1 MYKKSKN
8 ILRKF
13 AMLFACMVMMVSI
26 IMVTTSCGGA
36 TDTEDYDLN
45 AILTETADLLI
56 AENDDPDFGSV
67 GGEWMVLG
75 MAKWGGDV
83 PEGWY
88 ESYYKNVEE
97 YVASCNG
104 NLSEYKNTEYSRVI
118 IALTAI
124 GKDPTD
130 VAGFDLTAPLA
141 DYDQTIFQGINGP
154 VYALLALDSGDYD
167 APQAKD
173 DLVQAT
179 RTMYVDYI
187 LDQEVKGGGWCLAG
201 GPADPDITAIVLQA
215 LAKYQEQED
224 VEAAT
229 ERALDMLSEAQSQ
242 SGGFEN
248 NGIESSETVSQVILA
263 LTELDIAIDD
273 GRFVKDGNTLVDKLM
288 EFRAADGGFKHIAEG
303 ESDILAT
310 EQAFYALVS
319 LYRVENGETSLYK

>member
-104 NLSEYKNTEYSRVI
+104 NLSEHKNTEYSRVI

>member
-104 NLSEYKNTEYSRVI
+104 NLSEHKNTEYSRVI
-118 IALTAI
+118 ITLTAI

-187 LDQEVKGGGWCLAG
+187 LAQEVKGGGWCLAG

>member
-56 AENDDPDFGSV
+56 AENDEPDFGSV
-67 GGEWMVLG
+67 GGEWLVLG

-104 NLSEYKNTEYSRVI
+104 NLSEHKNTEYSRLI

-154 VYALLALDSGDYD
+154 VYALLALDSGDCD
-167 APQAKD
+167 VPQAKGD
-173 DLVQAT
+173 AVQAT

-187 LDQEVKGGGWCLAG
+187 LSQEVGDGGWSLSG

-215 LAKYQEQED
+215 LAKYQDNEE
-224 VEAAT
+224 VKAAT
-229 ERALDMLSEAQSQ
+229 ERAIEVLSGMQNEN
-242 SGGFEN
+242 GGFAN
-248 NGIESSETVSQVILA
+248 NGIESSETLSQVILA
-263 LTELDIAIDD
+263 LTELGIPADD
-273 GRFVKDGNTLVDKLM
+273 SRFVKGGNTLVDKLL
-288 EFRAADGGFKHIAEG
+288 EFRTDDGGFKHVAEG
-303 ESDILAT
+303 ESDMLAT
-310 EQAFYALVS
+310 EQAFYSLVS

>member
-67 GGEWMVLG
+67 GGEWLVLG
-75 MAKWGGDV
+75 MANWGGEV

-88 ESYYKNVEE
+88 DAYYSNVEA
-97 YVASCNG
+97 YVSSCKG
-104 NLSEYKNTEYSRVI
+104 KLSEHKNTEYSRVI
-118 IALTAI
+118 IALNAI
-124 GKDPTD
+124 DKDPAD
-130 VAGFDLTAPLA
+130 VAGYDLIEPLA
-141 DYDQTIFQGINGP
+141 DYDQTVFQGINGP
-154 VYALLALDSGDYD
+154 VYALLALDSGNYD
-167 APQAKD
+167 IPEVQSD
-173 DLVQAT
+173 GTQAT
-179 RTMYVDYI
+179 RDMYVDYI
-187 LDQEVKGGGWCLAG
+187 LDQEVDGGGWSLAG

-303 ESDILAT
+303 ESDMLAI

>member
-104 NLSEYKNTEYSRVI
+104 NLSEHKNTEYSRVI

-167 APQAKD
+167 APQAKG

>member
-1 MYKKSKN
+1 MCNEKKKV
-8 ILRKF
+8 LRKYRVI
-13 AMLFACMVMMVSI
+13 FACMVMI
-26 IMVTTSCGGA
+26 IAAMLTMTSCGKRQ
-36 TDTEDYDLN
+36 TDEGYDLN
-45 AILTETADLLI
+45 GVLAETADLLI
-56 AENDDPDFGSV
+56 NQNPEPDFGSV
-67 GGEWMVLG
+67 GGEWLVLG

-104 NLSEYKNTEYSRVI
+104 NLSEHKNTEYSRVI
-118 IALTAI
+118 IALTVI

-167 APQAKD
+167 VPQAKG

-215 LAKYQEQED
+215 LAKYQDRED

-229 ERALDMLSEAQSQ
+229 ERALEVLSGMQNE
-242 SGGFEN
+242 SGGFDN
-248 NGIESSETVSQVILA
+248 NGIESSETLSQVILA
-263 LTELDIAIDD
+263 LTELGIPADD
-273 GRFVKDGNTLVDKLM
+273 SRFVKGGNTLVDKLF
-288 EFRAADGGFKHIAEG
+288 EFRTDDGGFKHIAEG
-303 ESDILAT
+303 ESDMLST
-310 EQAFYALVS
+310 EQAFYSLVS
-319 LYRVENGETSLYK
+319 LYHVENGEPSLYK